1 MAFEGIFC
9 LLIQHVPEGNSSSTW
24 IEFRMDDMPPMA
36 TLLGWAAA
44 TIAVVALATSPVGVE
59 TQLACGLAIVA
70 AMVILRRFPQTV
82 VSRQIYLALG
92 TLVVL
97 RYVWWRTTET
107 LPSMSDPI
115 GFGFGVTLYVAEM
128 FCVMMLFISLFVVAS
143 PLRRPAARRLDPANC
158 PTVDVFVPTY
168 NESAELIATTLAAAT
183 TMDWPADKLRVYLL
197 DDGGTVQKRN
207 SDDPVAAAEA
217 RHREMQDLARELG
230 ATYLTR
236 ERNNS
241 AKAGNL
247 NAALGHTDGELV
259 AVFDADHAPT
269 HDFLQ
274 ETVGHFADD
283 PRLFLVQTPHFFL
296 NPDPIEKNLS
306 TWARMPSE
314 NEMFYS
320 VIQRG
325 LDRWDA
331 TFFCGSAAV
340 LRRTA
345 LEEAGGFSGV
355 SITEDCETAL
365 DLHSRGWHSRFVDK
379 PMIAGLQPE
388 TLSSFIGQRSRW
400 CRGMIQIL
408 LLKNPLF
415 KKGLSIAQRIAYVSS
430 ALFWLFPLP
439 RFAFTVAPL
448 LYIFFGVKLYVANV
462 HEFVAYTVVY
472 MVVNMLMQNYLYGR
486 VRWPWISELYEY
498 VQMPYLVGA
507 IASVIRNPRKP
518 TFNVTAKGLTTEEA
532 QLSELAPRY
541 FVIFAV
547 LALASVVAFQR
558 FFADPEAN
566 DLMLVVGL
574 WNTFNLLIAGVALGV
589 VAEKPERRRN
599 QRLDVAR
606 KAELIIG
613 EHTVPVVIEDISI
626 GGARLRPLGGA
637 FGGSRL
643 QGTVGTLLVERS
655 DTAHPTPIK
664 VAVRRIGVDDSG
676 QFIGMQFK
684 ALTSAGYL
692 AVADVMYGH
701 AAVLDSFRE
710 RRRSGRSLFAGTL
723 QFVTW
728 AISQTG
734 RALGV
739 AAAARR
745 RAASTRAVELGS
757 DHLVEAPVPADKTR
771 FA

>member
-1 MAFEGIFC
+1 
-9 LLIQHVPEGNSSSTW
+9 
-24 IEFRMDDMPPMA
+24 MPPLP
-36 TLLGWAAA
+36 TLIGWMAA
-44 TIAVVALATSPVGVE
+44 TTLIVVLATSPVGVE
-59 TQLACGLAIVA
+59 AQLAGGLAVIATMIV
-70 AMVILRRFPQTV
+70 MRRFEQTPIR
-82 VSRQIYLALG
+82 RQIYLALG
-92 TLVVL
+92 TLIVL

-107 LPSMSDPI
+107 LPAMSDPI
-115 GFGFGVTLYVAEM
+115 GFGFGLTLYLAEM
-128 FCVMMLFISLFVVAS
+128 FCVMMLFVSLFVVAS
-143 PLRRPAARRLDPANC
+143 PLRRKAARRLSAEEC
-158 PTVDVFVPTY
+158 PTVDVYVPTY
-168 NESAELIATTLAAAT
+168 NESAELIAATLAAAT
-183 TMDWPADKLRVYLL
+183 TMDWPADRLRVYLL
-197 DDGGTVQKRN
+197 DDGGTVAKRTQ
-207 SDDPVAAAEA
+207 DDPVAAAAAET
-217 RHREMQDLARELG
+217 RHHEMKELAESLG

-247 NAALGHTDGELV
+247 NAAMAHTDGELI

-274 ETVGHFADD
+274 ETIGHFAED

-388 TLSSFIGQRSRW
+388 TLTQFIGQRSRW

-415 KKGLSIAQRIAYVSS
+415 KKGLSFAQRIAYASS

-439 RFAFTVAPL
+439 RLAFVVAPL
-448 LYIFFGVKLYVANV
+448 LYIFLGVKLYVANV
-462 HEFVAYTVVY
+462 HEFVAYTVIY
-472 MVVNMLMQNYLYGR
+472 MAVNMLMQNYLYGR

-518 TFNVTAKGLTTEEA
+518 TFNVTAKGVTTEEA
-532 QLSELAPRY
+532 HLSELAPRY

-547 LALASVVAFQR
+547 LAVASVVAFQR
-558 FFADPEAN
+558 FFSDPEIN

-574 WNTFNLLIAGVALGV
+574 WNTFNLVIAGVALGV

-606 KAELIIG
+606 KAELMVG
-613 EHTVPVVIEDISI
+613 ETAVPVVIEDISI
-626 GGARLRPLGGA
+626 GGVRLRPLGGS
-637 FGGSRL
+637 FGGHRL
-643 QGTVGTLLVERS
+643 QGTVATLMIECRDADRPTSIPVTIRRVGS
-655 DTAHPTPIK
+655 DE
-664 VAVRRIGVDDSG
+664 SG
-676 QFIGMQFK
+676 QYIGMQFK
-684 ALTSAGYL
+684 SLTSDGYV
-692 AVADVMYGH
+692 AVADVMYGQ
-701 AAVLDSFRE
+701 AAVLDRFRE
-710 RRRSGRSLFAGTL
+710 RRRSGRSLFAGSL

-734 RALGV
+734 RALQI
-739 AAAARR
+739 ASRSRR
-745 RAASTRAVELGS
+745 KTEGHGEFVPET
-757 DHLVEAPVPADKTR
+757 VEARVSTDKTR